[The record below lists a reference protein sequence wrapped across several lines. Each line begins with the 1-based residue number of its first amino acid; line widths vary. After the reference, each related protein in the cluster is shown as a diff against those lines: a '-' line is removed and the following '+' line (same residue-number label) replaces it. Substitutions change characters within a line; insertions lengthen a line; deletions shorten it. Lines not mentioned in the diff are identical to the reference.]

1 MTEIASAWRTVE
13 CTWWLRF
20 IVAAITGA
28 LLGTSLLWIKGVL
41 TIDHRAPIN
50 IQKVEGLNSPI
61 PQGGKLQVRV
71 WRDKIRDDCPLHS
84 ERYVSDHHGRAHDLP
99 DAQGVGG
106 PKDQRY
112 VDVLYDTSALPPGA
126 YSLHVSL
133 MYHCPGQSFPV
144 QQPSVSFVVSGD

>member
-13 CTWWLRF
+13 CTWWLGF

-28 LLGTSLLWIKGVL
+28 LLGTSLLWIKDVL
-41 TIDHRAPIN
+41 TIDHRAPIS
-50 IQKVEGLNSPI
+50 IEKAEVLNSPI
-61 PQGGKLQVRV
+61 PDGGKLQVRI
-71 WRDKIRDDCPLHS
+71 WREKVRDDCPLHS
-84 ERYVSDHHGRAHDLP
+84 VRYASDHHGRSHDLP

-112 VDVLYDTSALPPGA
+112 VDVLYDTSSLPPGA